1 MSKVWAVTQKVAN
14 IGELDG
20 HYKDGFLA
28 KILLLR
34 GTKKQFQQKIIAEMT
49 VKGVSVSMT
58 NDLSSP
64 IWQATKTTAIA
75 KIVAKTFITPIKGK
89 FQTTRADKLNCV
101 LQGLGTSS

>member
-34 GTKKQFQQKIIAEMT
+34 GTKKQF
-49 VKGVSVSMT
+49 
-58 NDLSSP
+58 
-64 IWQATKTTAIA
+64 
-75 KIVAKTFITPIKGK
+75 
-89 FQTTRADKLNCV
+89 
-101 LQGLGTSS
+101 